1 MRLQRGFCTSVGRCG
16 GVRGDQPRPG
26 GSSEAHPR
34 RLLSPPPAEGH
45 PHPRGRI
52 RAVGPRP
59 CSPAELS
66 GGKTGVGHPCYSCL
80 FQPRA
85 VCPSFGD
92 SELDRNLGFNKNS
105 ASGQH
110 SSFESASSA
119 GLLALPLGYSSVPPG
134 RLWAVP
140 DLNAL
145 NALPRGGSF
154 TATCCVGL
162 WAPYPPEPG

>member
-1 MRLQRGFCTSVGRCG
+1 MDHLRPTHVVSCPPRLLRVTPTHVAVPLCSCPSLGSRSHHVL
-16 GVRGDQPRPG
+16 G
-26 GSSEAHPR
+26 GSCS
-34 RLLSPPPAEGH
+34 LLH
-45 PHPRGRI
+45 DRI

-59 CSPAELS
+59 CSPAEPS
-66 GGKTGVGHPCYSCL
+66 GGKTGVGHPYCL

-92 SELDRNLGFNKNS
+92 SELDRNLGFNKKS

-145 NALPRGGSF
+145 PRGGSF